1 MGSALDVLRAAFVPG
16 AAVLL
21 AAALYC
27 LLLPGRVPCG
37 RKSRRTLGWVLVLLL
52 AVSFLQLAGE
62 FVLARFGLA
71 WRAWVRTLFAGVL
84 GLLAFF
90 GVFQTL
96 TCYQERKDAFRLAH
110 QIVVGI
116 SGLVAIACLA
126 TAGLPSWFLSL
137 RPERTVTWQGQL
149 LLEEDLGF
157 LDPDY
162 VYYAWRG
169 PLVRGLEPLEL
180 GLEYGQR
187 LP

>member
-84 GLLAFF
+84 GLLA
-90 GVFQTL
+90 
-96 TCYQERKDAFRLAH
+96 C
-110 QIVVGI
+110 
-116 SGLVAIACLA
+116 
-126 TAGLPSWFLSL
+126 
-137 RPERTVTWQGQL
+137 QL
-149 LLEEDLGF
+149 L
-157 LDPDY
+157 
-162 VYYAWRG
+162 WRG
-169 PLVRGLEPLEL
+169 LALVLGAGYMRAVPAEYIPPGAWEEL
-180 GLEYGQR
+180 IHL
-187 LP
+187 LTH